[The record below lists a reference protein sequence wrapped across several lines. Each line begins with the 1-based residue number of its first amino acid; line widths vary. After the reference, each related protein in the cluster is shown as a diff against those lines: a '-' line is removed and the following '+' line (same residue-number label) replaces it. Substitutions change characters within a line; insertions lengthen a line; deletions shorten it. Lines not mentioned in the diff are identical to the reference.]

1 VSTLNR
7 SPCSF
12 AAHVALWPRVLVGYP
27 AAGHD
32 WRLYV
37 TPAELETAA
46 AAAGLQ
52 LEQRDT
58 AALLPTFWPRLSA
71 LGREGTWHGVVGASL
86 PTMNRRQ
93 GRLVGRAAARGLIR
107 AERARVDL
115 VTSSPRWCQVAT
127 YAAPHE
133 QSWERRRATE
143 LNGPSRRKIDNMGL
157 TKGPLHR
164 GRWDPW
170 GALEAAEAVA
180 AACPAHQQAF
190 PTALLTPLPTQGIS
204 SRCGAR
210 RWRSAGPTWRGC
222 TSRAGGMGR
231 RRRTSRGSL
240 PRCAWRTGASSRRQT
255 RTCSA
260 SPRNRTVEP

>member
-115 VTSSPRWCQVAT
+115 VTSSAQVA
-127 YAAPHE
+127 PGGVK
-133 QSWERRRATE
+133 SLR
-143 LNGPSRRKIDNMGL
+143 
-157 TKGPLHR
+157 
-164 GRWDPW
+164 
-170 GALEAAEAVA
+170 
-180 AACPAHQQAF
+180 
-190 PTALLTPLPTQGIS
+190 TPRLM
-204 SRCGAR
+204 
-210 RWRSAGPTWRGC
+210 
-222 TSRAGGMGR
+222 SRAG
-231 RRRTSRGSL
+231 SVDV
-240 PRCAWRTGASSRRQT
+240 Q
-255 RTCSA
+255 
-260 SPRNRTVEP
+260 RN